1 VLGSCDLVAFVA
13 TTDAARA
20 RDFYGEALGLRLVE
34 ETPFAYVFE
43 AHGTTLRVTMAERV
57 TPAACTVLGWTVPDI
72 ARAIRALEARGVG
85 MVGYEGL
92 DQDELGLW
100 RAPGGASIAWFKD
113 PDGNTLS
120 VSQP

>member
-20 RDFYGEALGLRLVE
+20 RDFYGEALALRLVE
-34 ETPFAYVFE
+34 ETPFACVFD
-43 AHGTTLRVTMAERV
+43 AHGTTLRVTVAERV
-57 TPAACTVLGWTVPDI
+57 AYTVLGWTVPDI

-92 DQDELGLW
+92 DQDQLGLW